1 MLARDFVEKRETK
14 EFENVKPSYR
24 PGFKIENLW
33 KIYPK
38 EISEAL
44 REGLIEMDRKMEGF
58 LDGAVLTG
66 CETRTS
72 SPVRII
78 RDENMKSSIE
88 NVYPIGEGAG
98 YAGGIISSAIDG
110 VKCAI
115 EILEEKC
122 H

>member
-1 MLARDFVEKRETK
+1 MV
-14 EFENVKPSYR
+14 
-24 PGFKIENLW
+24 
-33 KIYPK
+33 
-38 EISEAL
+38 
-44 REGLIEMDRKMEGF
+44 
-58 LDGAVLTG
+58 
-66 CETRTS
+66 
-72 SPVRII
+72 

-98 YAGGIISSAIDG
+98 YAGGMISSAIDG